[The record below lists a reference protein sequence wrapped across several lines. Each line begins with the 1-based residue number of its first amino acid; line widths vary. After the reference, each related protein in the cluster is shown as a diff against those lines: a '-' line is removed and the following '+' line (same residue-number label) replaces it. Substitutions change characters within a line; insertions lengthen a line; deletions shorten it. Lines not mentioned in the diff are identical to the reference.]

1 MKPDEHRHD
10 VIEIN
15 KRRSHRCSFKLE
27 GYILTKRSRVHYT
40 NKGNI
45 MLSIF
50 DIFKV
55 GVGPSS
61 SHTNGPMIAGFQF
74 LSLIED
80 ISLVTRIQIDLYGS
94 LALTGKGHH
103 TDRAVLLGLLGNQ
116 PDTINI
122 TQAKMD
128 LHTIQQTATL
138 NLAGK
143 KNIPFS
149 HQDDLL
155 FHPQSLPLHE
165 NGLTFSV
172 FDQQHRLVA
181 FETYYSIG
189 GGFIATAAQL
199 EHGHAASPINVEFP
213 FTCADDLLNKAQR
226 NGLSLA
232 GLVLRNELALRDGQE
247 IDRKSEQIWQVMS
260 SCMER
265 GFETEGILEGGLNV
279 TRRAP
284 ALLKKLE
291 ANASTEQD
299 PLEVMDWINLFA
311 FAVSEENAAGGQVV
325 TSPTNGAAGVIP
337 AVLMYYHRFIRP
349 LDLKQIKDFL
359 AVAGAIG
366 MLYKM
371 NASISGAE
379 VGCQGEIGVS
389 SSMAAAGLT
398 SLRGGSN
405 EQICMAA
412 EIAMEHSLGMTCDP
426 IGGLVQVPCIERN
439 AMGAV
444 KAINASRMALK
455 RTSKCLISLD
465 KVIETMFQ
473 TGKDMNKKYR
483 ETALGG
489 LALIHL
495 APPCE

>member
-1 MKPDEHRHD
+1 
-10 VIEIN
+10 
-15 KRRSHRCSFKLE
+15 
-27 GYILTKRSRVHYT
+27 
-40 NKGNI
+40 

-50 DIFKV
+50 DIFKI
-55 GVGPSS
+55 GIGPSS
-61 SHTNGPMIAGFQF
+61 SHTNGPMLAGHQF
-74 LSLIED
+74 LSLLKD
-80 ISLVTRIQIDLYGS
+80 ISAVTNVQIDLYGS

-103 TDRAVLLGLLGNQ
+103 TDRAVLLGLLGQ
-116 PDTINI
+116 HPATLDT
-122 TQAKMD
+122 TQARLALQVIEQTSTLLLAGQKHIAFSTRED
-128 LHTIQQTATL
+128 LH
-138 NLAGK
+138 
-143 KNIPFS
+143 F
-149 HQDDLL
+149 HQ
-155 FHPQSLPLHE
+155 QSLPLHE
-165 NGLTFSV
+165 NGMMISA
-172 FDQQHRLVA
+172 FDRQHTKLA
-181 FETYYSIG
+181 CETYYSIG
-189 GGFIATAAQL
+189 GGFIATAHEL
-199 EHGHAASPINVEFP
+199 EHGNQTIPIAVEFP
-213 FTCADDLLNKAQR
+213 FTCAEHLLKQAQE
-226 NGLSLA
+226 NGLSLS
-232 GLVLRNELALRDGQE
+232 GLVLRNELAFHDTPTINQ
-247 IDRKSEQIWQVMS
+247 KTEQIWQVMS
-260 SCMER
+260 ACMQR

-284 ALLKKLE
+284 ALLKKLQS
-291 ANASTEQD
+291 NAKNVTD
-299 PLEVMDWINLFA
+299 PLEILDWVNLFA
-311 FAVSEENAAGGQVV
+311 FAVSEDNAAGGQVV

-337 AVLMYYHRFIRP
+337 AVLMYYHQFVQP
-349 LDLKQIKDFL
+349 LETKQLKDFL
-359 AVAGAIG
+359 SVAGAIG

-398 SLRGGSN
+398 SLLGGSN
-405 EQICMAA
+405 EQICIAA

-465 KVIETMFQ
+465 KVIETMYQ
-473 TGKDMNKKYR
+473 AGKDMNKKYR

>member
-1 MKPDEHRHD
+1 
-10 VIEIN
+10 
-15 KRRSHRCSFKLE
+15 
-27 GYILTKRSRVHYT
+27 
-40 NKGNI
+40 

-74 LSLIED
+74 LSLIKD
-80 ISLVTRIQIDLYGS
+80 LSKVARVQIDLYGS
-94 LALTGKGHH
+94 LALTGRGHH
-103 TDRAVLLGLLGNQ
+103 TDRAILLGLMGNQ
-116 PDTINI
+116 PSNINI
-122 TQAKMD
+122 EQAKKD
-128 LHTIQQTATL
+128 LQAVQQSASL
-138 NLAGK
+138 DLAGQHS
-143 KNIPFS
+143 IPFS
-149 HQDDLL
+149 IADDLL
-155 FHPQSLPLHE
+155 FHSENLPLHE
-165 NGLTFSV
+165 NGMTISA
-172 FDQQHRLVA
+172 FDHSQQCIA
-181 FETYYSIG
+181 FDTYYSIG
-189 GGFIATAAQL
+189 GGFVATAAQL
-199 EHGHAASPINVEFP
+199 EDGLTNNSIDVEFP
-213 FTCADDLLNKAQR
+213 FACADDLLAKAQQH
-226 NGLSLA
+226 GLSLS
-232 GLVLRNELALRDGQE
+232 GLVLRNELALHSAAE
-247 IDRKSEQIWQVMS
+247 IDSKAQQIWQVMS

-265 GFETEGILEGGLNV
+265 GFATEGILEGGLNV

-284 ALLKKLE
+284 ALLKKLQVNE
-291 ANASTEQD
+291 GIDHD
-299 PLEVMDWINLFA
+299 PLELMDWINLFA

-337 AVLMYYHRFIRP
+337 AVLMYFHRFIRP
-349 LDLKQIKDFL
+349 LDLPQIKDFL

-405 EQICMAA
+405 EQICIAA

-439 AMGAV
+439 AMGAI

-465 KVIETMFQ
+465 KVIETMYQ

-483 ETALGG
+483 ETAQGG

>member
-1 MKPDEHRHD
+1 
-10 VIEIN
+10 
-15 KRRSHRCSFKLE
+15 
-27 GYILTKRSRVHYT
+27 
-40 NKGNI
+40 

-50 DIFKV
+50 DIFKI

-74 LSLIED
+74 LSVIPD
-80 ISLVTRIQIDLYGS
+80 INQVARIQIDLFGS
-94 LALTGKGHH
+94 LSLTGKGHH
-103 TDRAVLLGLLGNQ
+103 TDRAVVLGLLGNQ
-116 PDTINI
+116 PDTIKMTSA
-122 TQAKMD
+122 TQAMQRAID
-128 LHTIQQTATL
+128 EGVLL
-138 NLAGK
+138 LGSRNE
-143 KNIPFS
+143 IPFHYS
-149 HQDDLL
+149 SDLL
-155 FHPQSLPLHE
+155 FHSENLPLHE
-165 NGLTFSV
+165 NGMTLSA
-172 FDQQHRLVA
+172 FDAKGLIVA

-189 GGFIATAAQL
+189 GGFIATAKEL
-199 EHGHAASPINVEFP
+199 EHGTAESSIKVEFP
-213 FTCADDLLNKAQR
+213 FNSAEELLKKAER
-226 NGLSLA
+226 NGLSLG
-232 GLVLRNELALRDGQE
+232 GLVLRNELAFRD
-247 IDRKSEQIWQVMS
+247 IDTIDQKTEQIWKVMS
-260 SCMER
+260 LCMQR
-265 GFETEGILEGGLNV
+265 GFDTEGILEGGLNV

-291 ANASTEQD
+291 ANAAIEND
-299 PLEVMDWINLFA
+299 PMEIMDWINLFA

-349 LDLKQIKDFL
+349 LDTKQLKDFL

-366 MLYKM
+366 ILYKT

-405 EQICMAA
+405 EQMCIAA

-439 AMGAV
+439 AMGAM

-465 KVIETMFQ
+465 KVIDTMYQ

-483 ETALGG
+483 ETSLGG

>member
-1 MKPDEHRHD
+1 
-10 VIEIN
+10 
-15 KRRSHRCSFKLE
+15 
-27 GYILTKRSRVHYT
+27 
-40 NKGNI
+40 

-61 SHTNGPMIAGFQF
+61 SHTNGPMLAGFHFTQL
-74 LSLIED
+74 LSD
-80 ISLVTRIQIDLYGS
+80 SMAKVRRVQVDLYGS
-94 LALTGKGHH
+94 LSLTGRGHH
-103 TDRAVLLGLLGNQ
+103 TDRATVLGLMGNK
-116 PDTINI
+116 PDTIKM
-122 TQAKMD
+122 TSAKSA
-128 LHTIQQTATL
+128 LQHTIENHTL
-138 NLAGK
+138 SLAG
-143 KNIPFS
+143 S
-149 HQDDLL
+149 HQIEFSYDHDIV
-155 FHPQSLPLHE
+155 FHSDNLPLHE
-165 NGLTFSV
+165 NGMTITALDV
-172 FDQQHRLVA
+172 AGDQVA

-189 GGFIATAAQL
+189 GGFIATAAEL
-199 EHGHAASPINVEFP
+199 EHGSQQASAEVPFP
-213 FTCADDLLNKAQR
+213 FSSADEMLEKAEK
-226 NGLSLA
+226 NGLSL
-232 GLVLRNELALRDGQE
+232 GGMILQNELAFREQEE
-247 IDRKSEQIWQVMS
+247 IDHRAEQIWKVMS
-260 SCMER
+260 LCMQR
-265 GFETEGILEGGLNV
+265 GFDTEGILEGGLNV

-284 ALLKKLE
+284 NLLKKLE
-291 ANASTEQD
+291 ANAAVEND
-299 PLEVMDWINLFA
+299 PMEIMDWINLFA

-337 AVLMYYHRFIRP
+337 AVLMYYHRFIKE
-349 LDLKQIKDFL
+349 LDLKQLKDFL

-366 MLYKM
+366 ILYKT

-379 VGCQGEIGVS
+379 VGCQGEVGVS

-398 SLRGGSN
+398 ALRGGSN
-405 EQICMAA
+405 EQICIAA

-465 KVIETMFQ
+465 KVIETMYQ

-483 ETALGG
+483 ETSLGG
-489 LALIHL
+489 LAIIHM